1 MIATRPLVALSLLTL
16 SSLCTAADIRVTR
29 TDDPVPNGCT
39 ALDCSLREAVLAANI
54 KPDVDRILL
63 ERKTYNLTRTDAT
76 PATYEADSGPLWFTH
91 SADIVGA
98 GRDLTR
104 VRWSVLYKFYNP
116 VIKVNWDA
124 PAAVALKLSQ
134 LTLSHGRGDWG
145 GCVDMQR
152 GGSPMHSIDLNQVV
166 VEACSAV
173 AGGAMKLDRTDLVLT
188 NSILR
193 NNSASASGGALAF
206 YGALFTTSV
215 VQSSGSEIASNHA
228 AQDGGAVS
236 IWSNPVDL
244 RYTGVA
250 WSDDGTSTIS
260 GNVADRNGGAI
271 AVSSSSKL
279 VLTLSASA
287 APEALFEL
295 ADNQAGVS
303 GGALWMGSGT
313 SSVSAWISVIEGAR
327 LLRNRAAE
335 GGAVATQSGPLQ
347 LHDSVL
353 AENVASSGNGG
364 AIAIT
369 GSASFAV
376 DLQRL
381 SLNDNSAPVGAGG
394 GVYADCRPFVASNL
408 SFANNNA
415 LGSRGQAID
424 ALGAV
429 TLRHISMSANA
440 GVAGTAVAL
449 RKGYSTLCASTVLR
463 YANSL
468 IDDRCASIVGGQ
480 LVSEGGNQ
488 LGANATACPALM
500 TMDQRQS
507 NPGAF
512 ALNLGTFGGAF
523 DVLGWLSDQ
532 VARPQRNFGLIAYCT
547 GDDVRGFTR
556 ADGLC
561 DSGAFEQ
568 LQN

>member
-1 MIATRPLVALSLLTL
+1 MIGTRPLAVLSLLTL
-16 SSLCTAADIRVTR
+16 SSLCAAADIRVTR
-29 TDDPVPNGCT
+29 TDDPLPNGCT

-63 ERKTYNLTRTDAT
+63 DRKTYNLTRTDST

-91 SADIVGA
+91 SANIVGA

-104 VRWSVLYKFYNP
+104 VRWNVLYKFYNP

-124 PAAVALKLSQ
+124 PVAVALKLSQ
-134 LTLSHGRGDWG
+134 LTLSNGRGDWG

-152 GGSPMHSIDLNQVV
+152 GGSPMHSLDLNQVV

-188 NSILR
+188 DSILR

-206 YGALFTTSV
+206 YGAVFTTSV

-228 AQDGGAVS
+228 ALDGGAIS

-271 AVSSSSKL
+271 AVSSASKL
-279 VLTLSASA
+279 VLTLSSSA
-287 APEALFEL
+287 AAEALFEL
-295 ADNQAGVS
+295 ADNQAGIS
-303 GGALWMGSGT
+303 GGAIWMGSGT
-313 SSVSAWISVIEGAR
+313 SSVSGWISVIEGVR
-327 LLRNRAAE
+327 MLRNRAAE
-335 GGAVATQSGPLQ
+335 GGAVTTQSGPLQ
-347 LHDSVL
+347 LRDSVL
-353 AENVASSGNGG
+353 ADNVASSGNGG
-364 AIAIT
+364 AIAIY

-376 DLQRL
+376 ELERL
-381 SLNDNSAPVGAGG
+381 GLNGNSALAGAGG
-394 GVYADCRPFVASNL
+394 AIHADCRPFVASNL
-408 SFANNNA
+408 SFANNQA

-424 ALGAV
+424 VLGSV
-429 TLRHISMSANA
+429 TLRHVSMSANA
-440 GVAGTAVAL
+440 GVGFSTAAL
-449 RKGYSTLCASTVLR
+449 RKGYSTLCAGATLR

-468 IDDRCASIVGGQ
+468 INDRCSSTVGGQ
-480 LVSEGGNQ
+480 LISEGGNQ
-488 LGANATACPALM
+488 LGVNAALCPSLP

-507 NPGAF
+507 NLGAF
-512 ALNLGTFGGAF
+512 ALNLAAFGGAF
-523 DVLGWLSDQ
+523 DVLGWPSDQ
-532 VARPQRNFGLIAYCT
+532 IARPQRNFGLNAYCT
-547 GDDVRGFTR
+547 AADVRGFART
-556 ADGLC
+556 DGRC

-568 LQN
+568 LEN